1 MDSWSCSVNGEEKK
15 ILEYLQG
22 KTVVFVLFRVVRML
36 ALQLHVIV
44 FILKLYIKLYQF
56 VTLATTAIHQYYN
69 Q

>member
-1 MDSWSCSVNGEEKK
+1 M
-15 ILEYLQG
+15 
-22 KTVVFVLFRVVRML
+22 VFVLFRVGRML
-36 ALQLHVIV
+36 ALQVHVIV